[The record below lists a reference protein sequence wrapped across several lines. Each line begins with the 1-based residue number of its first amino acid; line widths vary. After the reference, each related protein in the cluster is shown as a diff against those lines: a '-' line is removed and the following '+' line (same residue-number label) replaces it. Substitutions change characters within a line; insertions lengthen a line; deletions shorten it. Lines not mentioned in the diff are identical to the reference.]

1 MPRNDQVTRQRH
13 VLRLLESPPQQ
24 TVDSFGWRARSK
36 DWCMV
41 TTATG
46 RDMLTSGVGRME
58 DILQFAMEPKPVRPV
73 PEVVQVEL

>member
-1 MPRNDQVTRQRH
+1 MPRNDQVTRHRH
-13 VLRLLESPPQQ
+13 LLQLLESLLQH

-36 DWCMV
+36 DWCV
-41 TTATG
+41 VATAMG
-46 RDMLTSGVGRME
+46 WEVLTSGVGRME